1 MEFNN
6 SVFTIYWSLLE
17 RKFSIYVLT
26 ILKKWKCILSNP
38 FSTSFSSNQYPSFF
52 DADKTYLKRDSCNL
66 FSNQSNIVF
75 FLVVLSKRLCPNLFS
90 NTGEKKNRGDNIND
104 LSGHRFIDE
113 SYVSAKKSMSRESNK
128 IKQMNRKLAWI
139 EATLNDLDIWRHS
152 YSIFSSSRKME
163 NNLEQQFSVLES
175 KDTSITMMAYES
187 ISLVPRSITRTLSR
201 FKTELTGDSKS
212 LILNEF
218 RLAKYQALASIQ
230 YIGCLLFFPPI
241 ISMLSKTWFLE
252 SWITNWWNMSQSHIF
267 LNFFQEERALK
278 ELQEME
284 ELLWLDRV
292 MTDYVKDQS
301 QDLDI
306 EIYEETIQLV
316 TIYNEDSIQ
325 IISHLLTDIIS
336 IVTLIFLFIIGRK
349 RLAVLNSW
357 IQELFYSLSDTMKA
371 FSILL
376 LTDLCIGFHSPH
388 GWEIVIGSFLEHLG
402 FSHNKHII
410 SCFVS
415 TFPVILDTVFKYW
428 IFRHLNRIS
437 PSIVATY
444 HTMNE

>member
-26 ILKKWKCILSNP
+26 ILNKWKCILSNSFSNSQDSP
-38 FSTSFSSNQYPSFF
+38 FS
-52 DADKTYLKRDSCNL
+52 DAYKNFLKRNSCNF

-75 FLVVLSKRLCPNLFS
+75 FPVGSSKRLCSNYLN
-90 NTGEKKNRGDNIND
+90 NTGEKKDREDNSNDSSENRFLDK
-104 LSGHRFIDE
+104 
-113 SYVSAKKSMSRESNK
+113 SYVSARKSMSRESNK
-128 IKQMNRKLAWI
+128 IKQINRKLVWI

-152 YSIFSSSRKME
+152 YSISPSSTKVD
-163 NNLEQQFSVLES
+163 NNIEQQFFVLES
-175 KDTSITMMAYES
+175 KNTSIATTAYES

-201 FKTELTGDSKS
+201 FKTELTGDSNS
-212 LILNEF
+212 LTLNEF

-230 YIGCLLFFPPI
+230 YIGCLLFLPLI

-252 SWITNWWNMSQSHIF
+252 SWIRNWWNTSQPHIF
-267 LNFFQEERALK
+267 LNPFQEERALK

-284 ELLWLDRV
+284 ELLWLDKV
-292 MTDYVKDQS
+292 MTDYQS

-336 IVTLIFLFIIGRK
+336 IVTLIFLFSIGRK

>member
-6 SVFTIYWSLLE
+6 SVSTIYWSLLE

-26 ILKKWKCILSNP
+26 FLNRLKCILSNP
-38 FSTSFSSNQYPSFF
+38 FSISFSNNKYPSFF
-52 DADKTYLKRDSCNL
+52 NANKPFLERDSCNL
-66 FSNQSNIVF
+66 FPNQSNIMF
-75 FLVVLSKRLCPNLFS
+75 FLVVLSKRLCPNYFN

-104 LSGHRFIDE
+104 SSGNRLIDE
-113 SYVSAKKSMSRESNK
+113 SYVSARKSMSRESNK

-152 YSIFSSSRKME
+152 YSVFSSSTKME

-175 KDTSITMMAYES
+175 KDTPITMMAYES

-201 FKTELTGDSKS
+201 FKTELMGDSNS

-230 YIGCLLFFPPI
+230 YIGCLLFIPSI
-241 ISMLSKTWFLE
+241 ISMLSKTWFLK
-252 SWITNWWNMSQSHIF
+252 SWITNWWNTSQSHIF
-267 LNFFQEERALK
+267 LNLFQEERALK

-292 MTDYVKDQS
+292 MADYVKDQS

-306 EIYEETIQLV
+306 EIYAETIQLV

-336 IVTLIFLFIIGRK
+336 IVTLIVLFIIGRK

-371 FSILL
+371 FFILL